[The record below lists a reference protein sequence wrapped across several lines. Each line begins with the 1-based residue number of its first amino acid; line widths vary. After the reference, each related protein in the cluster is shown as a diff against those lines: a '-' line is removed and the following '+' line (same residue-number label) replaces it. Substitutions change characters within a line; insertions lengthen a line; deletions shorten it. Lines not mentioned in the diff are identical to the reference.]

1 MIANVNGRICGG
13 EDAVVS
19 VFDHGFVFGEGVYE
33 TLRTYDRRPFLLER
47 HLQRLRASAAMIDL
61 ALPLDDAE
69 IGRRIGETIEAVDGG
84 SEVYLRILITPGPG
98 EFTYDPASRGD
109 PTVVIIARRFA
120 PPPPDLYAVGVTISV
135 VSISR
140 SQPSSISPLI
150 KSNNLLPNA
159 MAMREAM
166 RRGAYEGLMLN
177 YRGEITECTQ
187 SNFFIVKQGV
197 VLTPPLESGLLAGIT
212 RELIIECARETGVA
226 LTETVIGMHDLL
238 IADEA
243 FLSSTTR
250 ELVPVV
256 RVDRHVLGS
265 GQPGPVTTRLLSAFR
280 ERAIRLSR

>member
-1 MIANVNGRICGG
+1 MIANVNGKICAG
-13 EDAVVS
+13 EGAVVS

-33 TLRTYDRRPFLLER
+33 TLRTYERRPFLLDR

-61 ALPLDDAE
+61 ALPLDDSE
-69 IGRRIGETIEAVDGG
+69 IGRRIEETIAAVEGG
-84 SEVYLRILITPGPG
+84 TEVYLRILVTPGPG
-98 EFTYDPASRGD
+98 EFSYDPTARRN
-109 PTVVIIARRFA
+109 PTFVIIARTFA
-120 PPPPDLYAVGVTISV
+120 PPSPGLYAMGVTITV

-140 SQPSSISPLI
+140 SQPNSVNPLI

-187 SNFFIVKQGV
+187 SNFFIVKQDAI
-197 VLTPPLESGLLAGIT
+197 LTPPLESGLLAGIT
-212 RELIIECARETGVA
+212 RELIIECARETGVP
-226 LTETVIGMHDLL
+226 LSETVIRMHDLL
-238 IADEA
+238 TADEA

-256 RVDRHVLGS
+256 QVDRHVIGT
-265 GQPGPVTTRLLSAFR
+265 GQPGGVTTRLLGAFR